1 MQQPGCG
8 RTFARLERSIR
19 SGEIDGLRGDRLD
32 SCAAPD
38 SLIVH
43 LDPSARI
50 VHVDARPFR
59 DQWVREG
66 RPRTQERDLLA
77 GRGVEQ
83 SRQDGDRNEDQ
94 RDDDDRHHDTD
105 VAARTPS
112 QPLLVFWC
120 CCHSTQ
126 RLLRIT
132 TIAFLNPTET
142 PALYDGSRRNI
153 PCQTVSKANLYRL
166 W

>member
-1 MQQPGCG
+1 MQQPRG
-8 RTFARLERSIR
+8 RGAFARLERSIR
-19 SGEIDGLRGDRLD
+19 PGEIDRLRGDRLD

-38 SLIVH
+38 SLTVQ

-66 RPRTQERDLLA
+66 RTRTQERDLLA

-94 RDDDDRHHDTD
+94 RDDDDRHHDPD
-105 VAARTPS
+105 VAPRTLP
-112 QPLLVFWC
+112 QALLLFWC
-120 CCHSTQ
+120 CCHWTH
-126 RLLRIT
+126 RLLRLT
-132 TIAFLNPTET
+132 TVSFSLARRRP
-142 PALYDGSRRNI
+142 PALYDSSR
-153 PCQTVSKANLYRL
+153 
-166 W
+166 